1 MSARDQ
7 ARYGVG
13 NAIFGGT
20 AENVALAFKS
30 AGNESHFYWYVT
42 GVCAIS
48 LVTALLMND
57 SRKFN
62 ALGDAEV

>member
-1 MSARDQ
+1 LGVGLS
-7 ARYGVG
+7 YGVG

-30 AGNESHFYWYVT
+30 AGRESYFYWYVT
-42 GVCAIS
+42 AICAIS
-48 LVTALLMND
+48 LVTALLMKD

-62 ALGDAEV
+62 ALDDVEV